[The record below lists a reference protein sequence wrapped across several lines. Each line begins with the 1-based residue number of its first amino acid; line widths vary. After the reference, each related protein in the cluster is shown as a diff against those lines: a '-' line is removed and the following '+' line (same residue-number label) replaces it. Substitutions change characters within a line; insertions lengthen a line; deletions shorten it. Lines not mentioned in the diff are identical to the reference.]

1 MLENNVNINFYLGKL
16 GNEDWICSCD
26 EYDLM
31 AQPNI
36 GDLVYLPIN
45 TENEDDREM
54 YEIIQKYI
62 SKDEVSYFCKP
73 YNWED

>member
-36 GDLVYLPIN
+36 GDLVWLPLDG
-45 TENEDDREM
+45 EDEAREM
-54 YEIIQKYI
+54 YVIIQKYI
-62 SKDEVSYFCKP
+62 SKDEISYFCKP

>member
-1 MLENNVNINFYLGKL
+1 MTENRINFYLNRL

-26 EYDLM
+26 ELDLM
-31 AQPNI
+31 GEPNK

-45 TENEDDREM
+45 AEEDEQEM
-54 YEIIQKYI
+54 YVVLQKYVAPNEI
-62 SKDEVSYFCKP
+62 SYFCKP